1 MKKGLFDKRIP
12 TVMAL
17 VFLAV
22 VVGISTLLIQNGI
35 FYVGKAA
42 PDTQPQGFSITNIT
56 DTSFTALFTT
66 NGQVDAVLSIKNSQ
80 TGNSLTLDDRDK
92 RNGGQGKYFSHHIT
106 VPNLTPNTSYA
117 FRLIIGGKEYSS
129 SSYSVK
135 TGQTISATPPDQKPL
150 FGKVLLPDGSA
161 GSDSIIIAKTDQ
173 SESVSS
179 ITDEKGE
186 FILPTNSLR
195 NISSSGYI
203 TLNDSTVV
211 TISIYRQQYN
221 SKVTSNYR
229 EAQNLPP
236 VTLQQQYTFINTQES
251 TETGSSEFNFTSPTA
266 TGATVDILSPKQAE
280 EFVDQRP
287 LFKGTSYPNSGV
299 SLLIPGVAEEQILT
313 KADGSWSYRTPGNIP
328 QGIHT
333 ITITV
338 KDPNNKEVNVTRRF
352 TIFALGSQIVESA
365 TPSATPTTKPTA
377 TPTKTQPTPTI
388 ATKPTA
394 QPTLA
399 PTPTG
404 IASSSPTLTPTKAPT
419 VTPTATVTPLPT
431 IYFTPTKTPPIKAPG
446 AAENTIA
453 LTGVSIILIIAGVSL
468 LFVL

>member
-17 VFLAV
+17 VFLAI
-22 VVGISTLLIQNGI
+22 VVGISTLLIQNGV
-35 FYVGKAA
+35 FYIGKAA
-42 PDTQPQGFSITNIT
+42 PDTQPQGFLVTNIT

-66 NGQVDAVLSIKNSQ
+66 NGQVDAVLSTKDSQ

-106 VPNLTPNTSYA
+106 VPNLTPNTTYT
-117 FRLIIGGKEYSS
+117 FRLIVGGKEYSS

-135 TGQTISATPPDQKPL
+135 TGQTISSRPPDQKPL
-150 FGKVLLPDGSA
+150 FGKVLLPDGAA
-161 GSDSIIIAKTDQ
+161 GNDSIIVAKTDQ

-195 NISSSGYI
+195 NSASSDYI
-203 TLNDSTVV
+203 TLNESTVI
-211 TISIYRQQYN
+211 TISIYRQQFS

-236 VTLQQQYTFINTQES
+236 VTLQQQYTFVNNQES
-251 TETGSSEFNFTSPTA
+251 VATGSSQFNFTNSQA
-266 TGATVDILSPKQAE
+266 SGATVDILSPKQAE

-287 LFKGTSYPNSGV
+287 LFRGTSYPNSGV
-299 SLLIPGVAEEQILT
+299 SLLIPGVAEEQLLT
-313 KADGSWSYRTPGNIP
+313 KADGSWNFRTPGNIP

-338 KDPNNKEVNVTRRF
+338 NDPNGKAINVTRRF

-365 TPSATPTTKPTA
+365 TPSATPTLKPTTIPTKP
-377 TPTKTQPTPTI
+377 QPTPT
-388 ATKPTA
+388 TTPKPTS

-404 IASSSPTLTPTKAPT
+404 VASSSPTLTPT

-446 AAENTIA
+446 ASENTIA
-453 LTGVSIILIIAGVSL
+453 LTGISIVLIIAGISL